1 MTERRQRVISN
12 KKEHQYSRPGVEVGV
27 VGVVGVKSDLISSG
41 PVALHL
47 HSTRF
52 D

>member
-1 MTERRQRVISN
+1 MTEQRQRIVSN

-27 VGVVGVKSDLISSG
+27 VVKSDLISSG